1 MASQAE
7 VKIDWRN
14 SPPPTMTEIQLRRFE
29 DFVLKNMNRVFELDF
44 ENWSENYRE
53 AVQGKS

>member
-1 MASQAE
+1 MPDQTAGR
-7 VKIDWRN
+7 V
-14 SPPPTMTEIQLRRFE
+14 SPPATMTEEQLKQFE
-29 DFVLKNMNRVFELDF
+29 EFVLKNINQVFEQDF